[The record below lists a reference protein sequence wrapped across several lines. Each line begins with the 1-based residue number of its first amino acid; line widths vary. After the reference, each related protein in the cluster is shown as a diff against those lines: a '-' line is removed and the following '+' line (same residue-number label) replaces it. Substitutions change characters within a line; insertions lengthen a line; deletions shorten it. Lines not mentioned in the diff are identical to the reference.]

1 MKIILARHAAAE
13 DKAASD
19 AERRLT
25 PEGHEQA
32 AVMGRLIAATVERV
46 EQVWTSPLPRALETA
61 EIAAKHLGV
70 IPKIEPEL
78 AIGGELEQLCWKMHR
93 EAVTTLMLVGHQ
105 PDLGRL
111 AARLLG
117 LVSEIS
123 LKKSGVC
130 IVETSDPA
138 RPVARAVATLDPR
151 QYRDIL
157 EGREYAPWMMKKQ
170 VVGPSSSSRIN
181 VR

>member
-25 PEGHEQA
+25 PEGREQA
-32 AVMGRLIAATVERV
+32 AVMGRLIAATIERV
-46 EQVWTSPLPRALETA
+46 DQIWTSPLPRALETA
-61 EIAAKHLGV
+61 EIAAKVLGV
-70 IPKIEPEL
+70 TPKVDPDL
-78 AIGGELEQLCWKMHR
+78 AIGGDLEQLGWKMHR
-93 EAVTTLMLVGHQ
+93 ESVPTLMLVGHQ

-117 LVSEIS
+117 LVSEIP

-130 IVETSDPA
+130 ILETSDPA
-138 RPVARAVATLDPR
+138 KPVARAIATLDPR

-157 EGREYAPWMMKKQ
+157 EGREYAPWMLKRQ
-170 VVGPSSSSRIN
+170 VVGPSSSGTN

>member
-13 DKAASD
+13 DKAATD

-25 PEGHEQA
+25 PEGREQA
-32 AVMGRLIAATVERV
+32 DLMGRLIAATIERV
-46 EQVWTSPLPRALETA
+46 DQLWTSPLPRALETA

-70 IPKIEPEL
+70 IPKVEPEL
-78 AIGGELEQLCWKMHR
+78 AIGSDLEQLCWKMHR
-93 EAVTTLMLVGHQ
+93 DNEPTLMLVGHQ

-117 LVSEIS
+117 LVSEIP

-130 IVETSDPA
+130 ILETPDPA
-138 RPVARAVATLDPR
+138 KPVARAVATLDPR

-157 EGREYAPWMMKKQ
+157 EGREYAPWMIRRQ
-170 VVGPSSSSRIN
+170 VLGSSSTGNN